1 MINAFR
7 CLRHQYFQIL
17 NNKET
22 RFHAHRFYYDYYC
35 QHFMRCILFTL
46 RSTFSTF
53 SSYSSFFPRWW
64 KITNEIPLIIRNLH
78 IYFHNKGFSVLI
90 LFGPVYMWLCVRV
103 CLWDGIR
110 LITNP
115 NFELFSFHFSRRF
128 IFIQK
133 SYIFLFGFCFYS
145 ALIPWVG

>member
-78 IYFHNKGFSVLI
+78 IYFHNKGFPVLI
-90 LFGPVYMWLCVRV
+90 SLCKCV
-103 CLWDGIR
+103 CVCSCLSIGWWADFLPEIF
-110 LITNP
+110 
-115 NFELFSFHFSRRF
+115 NFFVHSTFHAVSFSFRKVTFFFLVFVF
-128 IFIQK
+128 IRH
-133 SYIFLFGFCFYS
+133 
-145 ALIPWVG
+145 